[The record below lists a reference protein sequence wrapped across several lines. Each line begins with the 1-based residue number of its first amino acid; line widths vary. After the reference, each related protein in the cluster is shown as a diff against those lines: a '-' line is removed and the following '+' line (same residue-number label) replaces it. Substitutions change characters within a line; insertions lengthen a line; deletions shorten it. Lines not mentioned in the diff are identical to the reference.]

1 MADKSEE
8 QKMGSELSSL
18 LNFIPSAY
26 YDLIAR
32 VCPGMAFWVT
42 LSYKM
47 DFIISFSP
55 EKPQTS
61 VSGAD
66 LFILILLSYVS
77 GIVLTGFCV
86 IWDAVSIFIL
96 ERAPFCTAL
105 NLANAATFTQRWKQ
119 VSVSIDQVS
128 QANDTAGRILVK
140 AMAEVT
146 LCQNLLTGLIV
157 LACIGSFSG
166 NLKFYAFGPYYIYY
180 LAIGCSLF
188 IAMMFR
194 QAMFLGR
201 VMDLHALYFGSVY
214 PPATP
219 VAIAAK

>member
-1 MADKSEE
+1 MADKPDE
-8 QKMGSELSSL
+8 QKMGAELSSL
-18 LNFIPSAY
+18 LNFVPSAY

-47 DFIISFSP
+47 DFIITP
-55 EKPQTS
+55 GKPQTL

-86 IWDAVSIFIL
+86 IWDAISIFIL

-105 NLANAATFTQRWKQ
+105 NLASAATFTQRWKQ

-128 QANDTAGRILVK
+128 KANDTAGRILVK

-166 NLKFYAFGPYYIYY
+166 DLKFYAFQPYYPYY

-188 IAMMFR
+188 CAMLFR

-201 VMDLHALYFGSVY
+201 VMDLHGLYLVSVH
-214 PPATP
+214 PPATS
-219 VAIAAK
+219 VATEAK